1 MPQQA
6 AHAMCTQCTE
16 VKVTEAGM
24 AAQKAQDGRSR
35 LKRVTLIGDHHQL
48 PPVVKNM
55 AFQRYSHLD
64 QSLFT
69 RFVRLGSP
77 FIQLNA
83 QVSRAWSGNQKSR
96 FTSFCCSMLVVVPTA
111 ISCAC
116 APPCQRLSQYGH
128 DLNARQGRVYCHT
141 GFKMHVCTVDVS
153 PASD

>member
-1 MPQQA
+1 M
-6 AHAMCTQCTE
+6 
-16 VKVTEAGM
+16 
-24 AAQKAQDGRSR
+24 QKAQEGRSR

-83 QVSRAWSGNQKSR
+83 QVCLAGFVSQSQATDAVLCVRGAAAKDSAR
-96 FTSFCCSMLVVVPTA
+96 RP
-111 ISCAC
+111 AC
-116 APPCQRLSQYGH
+116 AVGCRSKALSLLAALELCAFRAHKAPKQGCRWPSWPSRCYTDLLSQ
-128 DLNARQGRVYCHT
+128 LMSA
-141 GFKMHVCTVDVS
+141 
-153 PASD
+153 